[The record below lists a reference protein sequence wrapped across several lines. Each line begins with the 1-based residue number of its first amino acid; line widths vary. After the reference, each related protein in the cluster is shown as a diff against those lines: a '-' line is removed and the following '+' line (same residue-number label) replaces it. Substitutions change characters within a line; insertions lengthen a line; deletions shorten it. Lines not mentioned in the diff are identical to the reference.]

1 MKIQIKYNKTAL
13 RELQKKLASRKK
25 ALPTLKSKEAAL
37 RALVTETGKE
47 LERLKSSYSM
57 LMDRLEPWK
66 ILWEEFDEGLV
77 TIKEV
82 KSGIMKI
89 AGIKVPQFEGLTL
102 EVSKFSMVG
111 RPVWFLDG
119 VVSLE
124 DALKIR
130 IEKEMTEEKYRLLDH
145 ARKRAKQKVNLYE
158 KVQIPAIS
166 DAIRNIKRYLED
178 EENLAKSSQKLLKNR
193 LNAMEETT
201 V

>member
-89 AGIKVPQFEGLTL
+89 TGIKVPQFEGLTL